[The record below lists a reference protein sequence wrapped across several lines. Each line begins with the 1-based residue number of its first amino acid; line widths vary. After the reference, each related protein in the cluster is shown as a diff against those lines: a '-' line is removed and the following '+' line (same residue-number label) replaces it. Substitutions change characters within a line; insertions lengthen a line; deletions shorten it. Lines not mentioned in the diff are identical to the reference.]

1 MSSLCSTKS
10 RGYSTFAEASKF
22 ANGVEPATFLTPD
35 SIPYNPVFFSY
46 AVVTPTAAT
55 LYVDESKLPQEV
67 RDHLGDK
74 VEIRPYEAIFGDV
87 AALSKASLEA
97 KDEAEAKKKFLTSNR
112 ASWAL
117 NKSLGGEEK
126 VEEAAKA

>member
-1 MSSLCSTKS
+1 M
-10 RGYSTFAEASKF
+10 
-22 ANGVEPATFLTPD
+22 PD

-87 AALSKASLEA
+87 TALSKASLEA
-97 KDEAEAKKKFLTSNR
+97 KDEAKAKKKFLTSNR

-117 NKSLGGEEK
+117 STLR
-126 VEEAAKA
+126 